1 MHCMDVQDLETG
13 AKVALVGALLTV
25 VGALLTWV
33 DASIVTVSGIDGDG
47 IFTLLFGV
55 GVGAIVLLVG
65 WDRNG
70 AIGTAVL
77 GLLTVLIAANV
88 YTSLDEMAM
97 GGTDVVSAGGGL
109 HLTLIGG
116 IIVIIAGVLGYSETG
131 GAGSDGLVE
140 SMG

>member
-1 MHCMDVQDLETG
+1 MDLEELETG

-25 VGALLTWV
+25 VGAFLTWV

-65 WDRNG
+65 WDRKG

-88 YTSLDEMAM
+88 YTNLEEMAM

-116 IIVIIAGVLGYSETG
+116 IVVVIAGVLGYRET
-131 GAGSDGLVE
+131 
-140 SMG
+140 